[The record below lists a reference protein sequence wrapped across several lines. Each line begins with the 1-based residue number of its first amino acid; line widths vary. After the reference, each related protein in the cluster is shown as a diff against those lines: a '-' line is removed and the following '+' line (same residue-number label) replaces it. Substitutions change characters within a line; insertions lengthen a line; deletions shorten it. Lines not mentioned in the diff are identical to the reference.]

1 MSYQNPRA
9 FHLRNYYLACSMSAY
24 SSVNSA
30 RLSVA
35 ARSHATASSGLT
47 RISAQAAKPVPDSAT
62 LPVSLQ
68 TRASLS
74 SQLCEFLEANVT
86 LDEYGF
92 TDKVCRK
99 CGSRLSLEELIALCV
114 PLAGKEVDVASVK
127 IDEGAMICL
136 NCYAE

>member
-1 MSYQNPRA
+1 MST
-9 FHLRNYYLACSMSAY
+9 Y

-47 RISAQAAKPVPDSAT
+47 RISMQAAAKPLLDSAT
-62 LPVSLQ
+62 LAVSLQ

-92 TDKVCRK
+92 TDKVCKK
-99 CGSRLSLEELIALCV
+99 CGNRLSLEELIALCV
-114 PLAGKEVDVASVK
+114 PLVGKEVEVAS
-127 IDEGAMICL
+127 IRIEEGAMICL

>member
-1 MSYQNPRA
+1 MSE
-9 FHLRNYYLACSMSAY
+9 Y

-47 RISAQAAKPVPDSAT
+47 RISMQGVLAAKPSHDIAT

-99 CGSRLSLEELIALCV
+99 CGNRLSLEELIALCV
-114 PLAGKEVDVASVK
+114 PLVGKEVEVASVK

>member
-1 MSYQNPRA
+1 MST
-9 FHLRNYYLACSMSAY
+9 Y

-47 RISAQAAKPVPDSAT
+47 RISMQAAAKPVLDSAT

-92 TDKVCRK
+92 TDKVCKK
-99 CGSRLSLEELIALCV
+99 CGNRLSLEELIALCV
-114 PLAGKEVDVASVK
+114 PLVGKEVEVATIK
-127 IDEGAMICL
+127 IEEGAMICL